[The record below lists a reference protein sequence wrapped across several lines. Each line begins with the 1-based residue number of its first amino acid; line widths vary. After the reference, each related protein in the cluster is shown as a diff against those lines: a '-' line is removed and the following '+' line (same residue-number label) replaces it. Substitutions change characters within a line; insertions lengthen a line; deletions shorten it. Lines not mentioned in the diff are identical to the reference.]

1 MARLDIPEV
10 IEVVQLAFL
19 NALTTKLQARH
30 YALKGGANLRFYEKS
45 PRSSEDMDFDALDIE
60 PWKLADGVNASLRAP
75 VVGALLR
82 TQGIE
87 VVRAEAHKQTDTT
100 QRWKIL
106 VKAPGHVTPVSVTGE
121 FSHRLAERGGADQ
134 ARSSIAAEPVD
145 SRIAG
150 RYGLPPPVLPHYVP
164 AAAMR
169 QKIAALA
176 LRTNTQS
183 RDVFDLD
190 WLLTHH
196 EASAPSKGQ
205 VPADQASRAAERAT
219 ELDYA
224 DFHGVVVPF
233 IDLSVRPIYDTTAA
247 WNAMQHRVVT
257 YLLGLV

>member
-1 MARLDIPEV
+1 MARLEIPEV

-19 NALTTKLQARH
+19 NALTTKLQARN
-30 YALKGGANLRFYEKS
+30 YALKGGANLRFFEKS
-45 PRSSEDMDFDALDIE
+45 PRSSEDMDFDALNIE
-60 PWKLADGVNASLRAP
+60 PWKLAEGVNGSLQAP

-87 VVRAEAHKQTDTT
+87 VVRAAAQKQTDTT

-106 VKAPGHVTPVSVTGE
+106 VKAPGHVTPISVSGE
-121 FSHRLAERGGADQ
+121 FSHRLPERGEADE
-134 ARSSIAAEPVD
+134 ARSSVVPEPVD
-145 SRIAG
+145 SKIAG
-150 RYGLPPPVLPHYVP
+150 RYGLPPPVLPRYVP
-164 AAAMR
+164 AAAIR

-176 LRTNTQS
+176 LRSTTQP

-205 VPADQASRAAERAT
+205 VPPDQASRAAERAT

-224 DFHGVVVPF
+224 DFHSVVVPF
-233 IDLSVRPIYDTTAA
+233 IDLSVRTVYDTTAA